1 MFKTLFSKQRLPN
14 PHPTPKPQLS
24 QLQLSDLTPNPLQPF
39 SCNQCNYKRTRAIHL
54 KGHMFTHNGQRPFI
68 CNQYSYTCTIAIS
81 LKRHMLTHSGEKPFS
96 FNERD
101 YKCTQASDLKTH
113 RFTHTGKKLFLPA
126 NSLIIPPHNLAI
138 CRVESAEGATCA
150 AIQGQ
155 LGSPV
160 NQH

>member
-39 SCNQCNYKRTRAIHL
+39 SCNQCNYKCTRAIHL

-113 RFTHTGKKLFLPA
+113 RFTHTGKKLFFA
-126 NSLIIPPHNLAI
+126 CKQFNYSSTQSSNLSSRV
-138 CRVESAEGATCA
+138 CRRSNMCRYTRSAREPG
-150 AIQGQ
+150 
-155 LGSPV
+155 
-160 NQH
+160 

>member
-1 MFKTLFSKQRLPN
+1 MHLRVNLKFLGAILVHPVRRQNFAGTGAPQILQHLRLC
-14 PHPTPKPQLS
+14 H
-24 QLQLSDLTPNPLQPF
+24 
-39 SCNQCNYKRTRAIHL
+39 
-54 KGHMFTHNGQRPFI
+54 
-68 CNQYSYTCTIAIS
+68 TCTIAIS

-126 NSLIIPPHNLAI
+126 NSLIIPPHNLVI